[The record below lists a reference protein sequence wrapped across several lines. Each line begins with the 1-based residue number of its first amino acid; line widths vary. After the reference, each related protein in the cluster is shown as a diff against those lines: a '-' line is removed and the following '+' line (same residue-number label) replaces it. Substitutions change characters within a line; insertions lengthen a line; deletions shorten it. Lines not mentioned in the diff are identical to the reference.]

1 MARITGGQNRCSLGV
16 SLSLAKPPANPP
28 RRRMVLPAEGPAA
41 AAEATMPK
49 ARTLVY
55 IVERLLCVL
64 GRVLRSVGALLT
76 EIRCDRSSITHL
88 FL

>member
-1 MARITGGQNRCSLGV
+1 
-16 SLSLAKPPANPP
+16 
-28 RRRMVLPAEGPAA
+28 MVLPAEGPAA

-64 GRVLRSVGALLT
+64 GKVFRSVGALLT
-76 EIRCDRSSITHL
+76 EIR
-88 FL
+88 